1 MDVFMSLKIPRSD
14 VVICV
19 ELIVTEQLNSCAPA
33 GMKKMRSN
41 MNNVHLRMK
50 LFNNSLHNVFGYG
63 FLIL

>member
-19 ELIVTEQLNSCAPA
+19 ELIVTKQFNSCARA

-41 MNNVHLRMK
+41 MNNVYLRMK
-50 LFNNSLHNVFGYG
+50 TINNSLHNVFGYV
-63 FLIL
+63 LLVL